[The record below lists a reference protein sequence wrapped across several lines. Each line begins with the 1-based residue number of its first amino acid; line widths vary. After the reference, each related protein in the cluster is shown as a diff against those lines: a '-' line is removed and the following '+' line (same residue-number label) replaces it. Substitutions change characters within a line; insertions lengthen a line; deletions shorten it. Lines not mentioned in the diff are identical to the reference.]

1 MVIFG
6 VILLITGVVL
16 FFVRRDQQNRAM
28 SLKSA
33 RKVTTTDLHTTAK
46 AVADEIGG
54 GDWRDYVKLWGEIHV
69 ESPLLSELKQQ
80 PCVHYSFTVLREYEE
95 TVQEKNADGEMVK
108 RVQRG
113 TETLSN
119 HSQSIPFYLIDGAGK
134 VLVNPEGADI
144 ETVEIVND
152 FQPGDPAGGL
162 LSYGTFRRTLSVG
175 LGVSDRR
182 TLGYRYQESILPL
195 GRSILVVGDAGDQT
209 GTVAIAK
216 PLNGEKH
223 FVIALKPDDALSQ
236 EADRNAR
243 WAFRGMIGALVG
255 GFLSLLI
262 GLLS

>member
-1 MVIFG
+1 MVVLG
-6 VILLITGVVL
+6 VILLIVGIIL
-16 FFVRRDQQNRAM
+16 FFVQRDQKIRAR
-28 SLKSA
+28 SLRLA
-33 RKVTTTDLHTTAK
+33 RKVTTTELQSMAT

-54 GDWRDYVKLWGEIHV
+54 GDWRDYVKLWGDIHV

-80 PCVHYSFTVLREYEE
+80 PCVHYSFSVLREYEE
-95 TVQEKNADGEMVK
+95 TIKEKNEDGQTVT

-113 TETLSN
+113 SETLSN
-119 HSQSIPFYLIDGAGK
+119 HSQSVPFYLVDRDGK

-144 ETVEIVND
+144 DTVEIVND

-175 LGVSDRR
+175 LGISNRR

-195 GRSILVVGDAGDQT
+195 GRPILVVGEAGDQT

-216 PLNGEKH
+216 PLDDKQH
-223 FVIALKPDDALSQ
+223 FIIGLKPDDALAK
-236 EADRNAR
+236 EADRNAQ
-243 WAFRGMIGALVG
+243 WALWGMIGSLIG
-255 GFLSLLI
+255 GVVLTIL

>member
-1 MVIFG
+1 MAIFG
-6 VILLITGVVL
+6 VILLIVGVVL
-16 FFVRRDQQNRAM
+16 FFVRQDQKNRAA
-28 SLKSA
+28 SLKLA
-33 RKVTTTDLHTTAK
+33 RKVTTTELQSMAK

-54 GDWRDYVKLWGEIHV
+54 GDWRDYVKLWGEVHV

-80 PCVHYSFTVLREYEE
+80 PCVYYSFTVLREYEE
-95 TVQEKNADGEMVK
+95 TVKEKNSDGEMVT

-113 TETLSN
+113 TETLSS
-119 HSQSIPFYLIDGAGK
+119 HSQSVPFYLTDGPGK

-144 ETVEIVND
+144 ETVEVLND

-175 LGVSDRR
+175 LGVSNRR

-195 GRSILVVGDAGDQT
+195 GRSLLVVGEAGDQT

-216 PLNGEKH
+216 PLDGKQH
-223 FVIALKPDDALSQ
+223 FIIALKPDDALAQ
-236 EADRNAR
+236 EADRNAQ
-243 WAFRGMIGALVG
+243 WAYWAMIGTLASG
-255 GFLSLLI
+255 TLLLLL